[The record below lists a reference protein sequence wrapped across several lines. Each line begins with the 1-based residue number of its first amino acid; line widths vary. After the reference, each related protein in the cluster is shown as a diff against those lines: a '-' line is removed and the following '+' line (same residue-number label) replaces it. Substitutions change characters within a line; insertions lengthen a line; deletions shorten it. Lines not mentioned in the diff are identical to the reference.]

1 MSPTISRTHLTA
13 YQATVRTLHEQN
25 NHNAELLGHLEAT
38 VMEKDAEISRL
49 HNEEMEKDLRLQ
61 AQHRDFQAQLSAE
74 QTAHEQVT
82 NTLELMHQELEAL
95 KEAQS
100 GPNPMDVSVMD
111 NTDLNLE
118 CDRAEQE
125 KHKLAEELEK
135 TKTEYEQALAS
146 KNCEVSL
153 EIERIKKH
161 MEEQMCKERAEATRT
176 SEHQLQSIMSE
187 LRAFKEKHEKD
198 TKERKV
204 DEKTLL
210 ENIKASIDPVL
221 KSDHKTSNHISVGTQ
236 LKQLQEEVTN
246 YLPPTVNKKRGAAV
260 TTNDTFGDLTLGG
273 YRDAK
278 HVHFASTPIRLEI
291 SNINLTTPPH
301 THKEETIVESVL
313 HNTMQTL
320 ASEFKLTREPKI
332 QKFRGGT
339 SSGALLMFKSW
350 MQDIECAI
358 KDQNLN
364 NEEALQLVKEFS
376 EGCARDNINFYLE
389 VTDNRSVDGLF
400 ENLLQVFSSG
410 EDGQQMLAEFYSRVQ
425 NPKESVKEFG
435 ESILQIARKIMTAKP
450 EFKVDIDNTLKARF
464 ADGLRDHYHQTM
476 AREMIHSR
484 PTLSYVT
491 YKSEVLKTLG
501 PNVKPRSITTSK
513 LETSD
518 VESPPKK
525 CKRESELDQK
535 INAAIEE
542 NRKLSERLSAFDPK
556 TITDTVINAVQGNYQ
571 SSKPAGFAP
580 KQFKPSQFYGK
591 PREPQLVPGMDGSLK
606 PEIDC
611 NYCKDLGHLKYNCPK
626 LKEKEARMA
635 GHQDYNNSKKE
646 N

>member
-1 MSPTISRTHLTA
+1 M
-13 YQATVRTLHEQN
+13 VRTSHEQN
-25 NHNAELLGHLEAT
+25 DHNAELLGRLEAAVT
-38 VMEKDAEISRL
+38 EKDTEISRL
-49 HNEEMEKDLRLQ
+49 CNEEMEKELRLQ
-61 AQHRDFQAQLSAE
+61 AQHRNFQAQLSAE

-82 NTLELMHQELEAL
+82 NTLELMRQELEAL
-95 KEAQS
+95 KEAQN
-100 GPNPMDVSVMD
+100 GPNPMDFSVTD
-111 NTDLNLE
+111 NADLTRE
-118 CDRAEQE
+118 RDKAEQE
-125 KHKLAEELEK
+125 KRKLAEELER
-135 TKTEYEQALAS
+135 TKTDYEQALAS

-153 EIERIKKH
+153 EIEQIKKH
-161 MEEQMCKERAEATRT
+161 MEEQMPKERAEATRT

-187 LRAFKEKHEKD
+187 LCSLKDKHEKD
-198 TKERKV
+198 TKARKV
-204 DEKTLL
+204 EEKTLL

-221 KSDHKTSNHISVGTQ
+221 KLDHKTSDQIGVGAQ
-236 LKQLQEEVTN
+236 LKHLQEEVTN
-246 YLPPTVNKKRGAAV
+246 YLPPTVNKKRGAAI
-260 TTNDTFGDLTLGG
+260 TTDDTFGDLTLGG

-278 HVHFASTPIRLEI
+278 HVQFASTPIRPEI
-291 SNINLTTPPH
+291 SNINLTPPR
-301 THKEETIVESVL
+301 THKEETIAESVL

-320 ASEFKLTREPKI
+320 ASEFKRTREPKI

-339 SSGALLMFKSW
+339 SSGALLVFKSW

-358 KDQNLN
+358 KDRNLN

-376 EGCARDNINFYLE
+376 EGCARDNINFYLK
-389 VTDNRSVDGLF
+389 VTDSPSVDGLF
-400 ENLLQVFSSG
+400 ENLRQVFSSG

-425 NPKESVKEFG
+425 NQKELVTEFG
-435 ESILQIARKIMTAKP
+435 ESLLQIARKIMTTKP

-464 ADGLRDHYHQTM
+464 ADGLRDHYHQAM
-476 AREMIHSR
+476 AREMIRSR
-484 PTLSYVT
+484 PTLSYVA
-491 YKSEVLKTLG
+491 YKLEVLKTLG
-501 PNVKPRSITTSK
+501 PKPRSITTSK

-518 VESPPKK
+518 IESPPKK
-525 CKRESELDQK
+525 RKHESKLDQK

-542 NRKLSERLSAFDPK
+542 NWKLSERLSAFDSK

-591 PREPQLVPGMDGSLK
+591 PREPQLVPGTDGSLK

-635 GHQDYNNSKKE
+635 GHRDYNKSKKE